1 MKSPNN
7 RDIKRMLLLLVSIH
21 SKLSRANKKNV
32 SQNHISLSN
41 YLITSITSIT
51 ILIIL
56 TNISFSQT
64 VNWVKIYPYSCYD
77 INVLNDSSMFATAMD
92 GVKYS
97 SDSGQSWATKNPWNS
112 GYKTEFAINSS
123 TNSIFVPASNP
134 NVIYK
139 STNMGNDWTESLAIS
154 GQITKIIEKD
164 GVIYAIEYFGK
175 FYKSTNDGVTWDSSF
190 VASGSISIAVCST
203 KQIFIGMHGDE
214 IYSSTDSGKTWTH
227 LNDPQIDFYVYSIV
241 VNDKDE
247 IFATHHDGVIVS
259 KDYGKS
265 WNLLPAPIGL
275 RNESTLVFDNMYNL
289 YAGANSVIK
298 STNSGLDWTNLGGQF
313 EIKGMSVCNN
323 KIYLAT
329 YGGLYKYDPSI
340 PIYVGSNYFPL
351 HVGNVWQYLHYSV
364 GIDIHHYSLNQ
375 MFIEKDTLIN
385 NISYYR
391 YKDQWVRYSETEKK
405 IFIRDK
411 DSDRVF
417 MDFTLP
423 AMASFQQFTGT
434 NTNSA
439 VIFDGSQ
446 NMFGNSVK
454 YKGYKRGDVWAFGQ
468 EKEWFCEN
476 IGPAEYSYACYAGPD
491 VTYGD
496 ELIMAVIF
504 DSTNTPTYWSK
515 HNKPIITINSIS
527 PILTGSFSVDLSVG
541 HSYSTFYDPASPHT
555 GLNFIDSVYVESYY
569 SRNASIVMKE
579 NIYAINTP
587 KTNKYLVSS
596 SIDTLLLKDGFTFNY
611 KIIAKDKGIIPET
624 SSSPDTGYYQIKW
637 GTTSVDDIKHE
648 AIGFNLGQNYPNPF
662 NPSTVISW
670 QLLISSFV
678 TLKVYDML
686 GNEIAILVNEEM
698 RPGQYHNKF
707 ETDRYKLASGIYF
720 YQLRAGNLIETKK
733 MIFLR

>member
-1 MKSPNN
+1 
-7 RDIKRMLLLLVSIH
+7 
-21 SKLSRANKKNV
+21 
-32 SQNHISLSN
+32 
-41 YLITSITSIT
+41 
-51 ILIIL
+51 
-56 TNISFSQT
+56 
-64 VNWVKIYPYSCYD
+64 
-77 INVLNDSSMFATAMD
+77 MFAITMN

-97 SDSGQSWATKNPWNS
+97 SDSGQSWETRNPWNS

-123 TNSIFVPASNP
+123 TKSIFVPASSP

-139 STNMGNDWTESLAIS
+139 STDMGNTWTESVAIS

-175 FYKSTNDGVTWDSSF
+175 FYKSTNDGATWDSSF
-190 VASGSISIAVCST
+190 VAPGSISVAVCSSR
-203 KQIFIGMHGDE
+203 QIFIGMNGDE
-214 IYSSTDSGKTWTH
+214 MYSSIDSGKTWTH
-227 LNDPQIDFYVYSIV
+227 SDNPQIDNFVYSIV

-247 IFATHHDGVIVS
+247 IFATHDDGVIVS

-275 RNESTLVFDNMYNL
+275 RNESTLIFDNESNL
-289 YAGANSVIK
+289 YAGRNSVIK
-298 STNSGLDWTNLGGQF
+298 STNGGLDWTNLGGQF

-340 PIYVGSNYFPL
+340 PIYIGSNYFPL

-364 GIDIHHYSLNQ
+364 GIDIHHDSLHQ
-375 MFIEKDTLIN
+375 MLIENDTLIN
-385 NISYYR
+385 NISYYL
-391 YKDQWVRYSETEKK
+391 YKDQWVRYSEAEKK

-446 NMFGNSVK
+446 NIFGNSVK
-454 YKGYKRGDVWAFGQ
+454 YKGYKRGDVWAFGL

-476 IGPAEYSYACYAGPD
+476 IGPVEYSYACYAGPNR
-491 VTYGD
+491 TYGD
-496 ELIMAVIF
+496 ELIMAVIY
-504 DSTNTPTYWSK
+504 DSAKTPTYWSK
-515 HNKPIITINSIS
+515 HYKPIITINSIS
-527 PILTGSFSVDLSVG
+527 PIYTGSFSVDLSVG
-541 HSYSTFYDPASPHT
+541 HNYSTFYDPASPHT

-587 KTNKYLVSS
+587 RTNKYLASS
-596 SIDTLLLKDGFTFNY
+596 GIDTVLLKDGFTFNY
-611 KIIAKDKGIIPET
+611 KIVAKDKGIIPET

-637 GTTSVDDIKHE
+637 GTTSVDDIKNE
-648 AIGFNLGQNYPNPF
+648 TISFNLQQNYPNPF
-662 NPSTVISW
+662 NP
-670 QLLISSFV
+670 V
-678 TLKVYDML
+678 TRIKYSIPHSGLVSIIIYDIL
-686 GNEIAILVNEEM
+686 GKEILNLVN
-698 RPGQYHNKF
+698 QYTNAGDHESEFN
-707 ETDRYKLASGIYF
+707 
-720 YQLRAGNLIETKK
+720 AGNLPSGVYFYK
-733 MIFLR
+733 MKCDDFSKTRQLLLLK